1 MVDAM
6 PYIPFQRVKDW
17 RAGDRIAVDGNPAKI
32 RDIAQ
37 FENPSGSGEKIASI
51 GVEYD
56 NEPGVIR
63 LVDFDIYQLKPE

>member
-37 FENPSGSGEKIASI
+37 FENPSGSGEKMPPSVWNMTMSQ
-51 GVEYD
+51 G
-56 NEPGVIR
+56 
-63 LVDFDIYQLKPE
+63 

>member
-17 RAGDRIAVDGNPAKI
+17 RAGDRITVDGNPAKI

-37 FENPSGSGEKIASI
+37 
-51 GVEYD
+51 
-56 NEPGVIR
+56 
-63 LVDFDIYQLKPE
+63 